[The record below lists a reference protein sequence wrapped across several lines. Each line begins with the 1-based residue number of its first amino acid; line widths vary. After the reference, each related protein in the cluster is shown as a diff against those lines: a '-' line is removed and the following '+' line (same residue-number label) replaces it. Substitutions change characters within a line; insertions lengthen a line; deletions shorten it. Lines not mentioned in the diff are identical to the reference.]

1 MSTIENFNSDL
12 NDMKTAVDGTKKD
25 LGNLNTTI
33 TKIENLNSDL
43 IDVKAALDGTKNDLA
58 DLNSTVE
65 KGRDKPSA
73 HIGSSR
79 TAHNGSSP
87 TGPKIYKAN
96 TVLKDWSTS
105 TKYSHLA
112 GGMTYHDGSL
122 TVPTTGRYYIYAQI
136 YYRKCERVAV
146 RVNGDTIT
154 MIQPQTRLNRQ
165 VTLNA
170 AGLFQLKAGDVI
182 SLYAVRE
189 IEVYLERRHTY
200 FGAFLI

>member
-58 DLNSTVE
+58 DLNSTVV

-73 HIGSSR
+73 HIGSHPIRSK
-79 TAHNGSSP
+79 T
-87 TGPKIYKAN
+87 YKAK
-96 TVLKDWSTS
+96 TVLKDWSNS
-105 TKYSHLA
+105 TQYSHLA
-112 GGMTYHDGSL
+112 GGMTYHDGNL
-122 TVPTTGRYYIYAQI
+122 TVPTPGRYYIYAQI
-136 YYRKCERVAV
+136 YYHKCHRVEV
-146 RVNGDTIT
+146 RVNGNTIT
-154 MIQPQTRLNRQ
+154 MIQPPVSPYRE

-182 SLYAVRE
+182 SLYAVHE
-189 IEVYLERRHTY
+189 IIVYLESKHTY